1 MTYKQNKIVQFE
13 NLGLLPYQQ
22 AWDFQT
28 QLFDGVIAQKNANR
42 NLAEEGITLTN
53 NYLLFLEHP
62 PVYTLGKS
70 GKPENLLISETE
82 LIEKGIEYFPINR
95 GGDITFHG
103 PQQLVGYPIL
113 DLENFFTDIHKYL
126 RLMEEAIILTCAD
139 YGVEAGRSEG
149 FTGVWIE
156 NRKICA
162 IGVRTSRWVSMHGFA
177 FNINTD
183 LGYFKNIIPCNISD
197 KDVTSL
203 ERETGKKQDFIE
215 VSERVKYHLASLFE
229 MQIVPA
235 KLWEKA

>member
-42 NLAEEGITLTN
+42 NLAEADIKPTD
-53 NYLLFLEHP
+53 NYLLFLEHL

-70 GKPENLLISETE
+70 GKPENLLISESE
-82 LIEKGIEYFPINR
+82 LKAKGIEYFPINR

-139 YGVEAGRSEG
+139 YGVTAGRSDG

-183 LGYFKNIIPCNISD
+183 LEYFKHIIPCNISD
-197 KDVTSL
+197 KEVTSL
-203 ERETGKKQDFIE
+203 EKETGQKQDFVA
-215 VSERVKYHLASLFE
+215 VSERVKYHLGQLFE

-235 KLWEKA
+235 KLWDKV